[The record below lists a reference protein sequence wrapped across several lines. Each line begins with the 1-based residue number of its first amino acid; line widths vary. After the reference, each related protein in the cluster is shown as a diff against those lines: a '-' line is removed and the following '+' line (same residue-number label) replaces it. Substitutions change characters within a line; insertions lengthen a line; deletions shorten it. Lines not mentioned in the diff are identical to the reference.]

1 MPKPK
6 LDFPT
11 DYELF
16 ERPRPPRLP
25 HPDIVKAEKERADS
39 ACPAMDLAER
49 ECLRLLINACLF
61 DPPLTD
67 DEINAYAQ
75 EFGISSPE
83 AELELRE
90 LRNEP

>member
-1 MPKPK
+1 MAKPD
-6 LDFPT
+6 LDLPT
-11 DYELF
+11 IHQLF

-25 HPDIVKAEKERADS
+25 HPDIVKSEKERAES
-39 ACPAMDLAER
+39 ACPAMEIAER

>member
-1 MPKPK
+1 M
-6 LDFPT
+6 
-11 DYELF
+11 E
-16 ERPRPPRLP
+16 
-25 HPDIVKAEKERADS
+25 I
-39 ACPAMDLAER
+39 AER

>member
-1 MPKPK
+1 MPK
-6 LDFPT
+6 LSIPT
-11 DYELF
+11 GYELF
-16 ERPRPPRLP
+16 ERPRPPRLS
-25 HPDIVKAEKERADS
+25 HKEINLAES
-39 ACPAMDLAER
+39 ALSESGRPAMAEADR
-49 ECLRLLINACLF
+49 ECARLLINACFF

-90 LRNEP
+90 LRNES